1 MTIRGKVLLLLAVAV
16 GLVGGMGAALHL
28 GASQGRLMR
37 TWGQS
42 SQEQRFHYSQL
53 RGDGLVFLGDLQRV
67 HGSGAVTE
75 TVLSGYL
82 RRVEA
87 HLAQLRELADKEAAW
102 VDKPRVEEK
111 KHIDRLDQALHRWAM
126 RAEDRVRR
134 MPSGVG
140 SDGAYPQV
148 SIQEF
153 NREVEPVL
161 EVALEME
168 QEELERLDQLSDQ
181 GLRRGTSLAIAVP
194 LVALSVLLGLALTI
208 LVPMNRQL
216 QELLAAA
223 ARIGKGDFQTALPE
237 KGRDEFYLLARA
249 INQMA
254 QELRTSQARLMH
266 SDRLASLG
274 RTVASVGHEINN
286 PLVYIIS
293 NLAYAHGELSH
304 TRGELPEKERSAL
317 LEALDEAREGAER
330 VRFIAQ
336 DLKALARADDESTS
350 PVEVAEVVREV
361 SRMASHELQGRARL
375 VADCAGVPAV
385 RANATRLG
393 QVLLNLIVN
402 GAQAIAPGQVEKN
415 EVRVTARLSA
425 PGQVT
430 VDVSD
435 TGCGI
440 PPENLERIFDPFF
453 TTKPVGEGT
462 GLGLAVCLNIV
473 RSLGGTITVESTPG
487 RGTTFHVT
495 LDTAVGASSSPGPA

>member
-1 MTIRGKVLLLLAVAV
+1 MTIRGKVLLLLAVALW
-16 GLVGGMGAALHL
+16 LVGGMGVALHL
-28 GASQGRLMR
+28 GAARGRLMR
-37 TWGQS
+37 AWGRS
-42 SQEQRFHYSQL
+42 SQEQRFLYSQL

-75 TVLSGYL
+75 AVLNGYL

-87 HLAQLRELADKEAAW
+87 QLARLRQLADEGTAW
-102 VDKPRVEEK
+102 VAEPHVEEK
-111 KHIDRLDQALHRWAM
+111 KHIDRLDQALHRWAV

-134 MPSGVG
+134 LPSGIG
-140 SDGAYPQV
+140 SDGAHPQV

-153 NREVEPVL
+153 SRDVEPIL
-161 EVALEME
+161 KAALEME
-168 QEELERLDQLSDQ
+168 QEELKRRDKVSDQ
-181 GLRRGTSLAIAVP
+181 GVRTGGSLAIAVP
-194 LVALSVLLGLALTI
+194 LAALAVLLALVLTI

-223 ARIGKGDFQTALPE
+223 ARIGRGDFQTTLPE
-237 KGRDEFYLLARA
+237 KGRDEFCLLARA

-286 PLVYIIS
+286 PLAYVIS

-304 TRGELPEKERSAL
+304 TRGELPEKERGEL

-336 DLKALARADDESTS
+336 DLKALARADDESTG

-375 VADCAGVPAV
+375 VTDCAEVPPV

-402 GAQAIAPGQVEKN
+402 GAQAIAPGQMEKN

-425 PGQVT
+425 QGQVT

-473 RSLGGTITVESTPG
+473 RSLGGSITVESTPG
-487 RGTTFHVT
+487 QGTTFHVT
-495 LDTAVGASSSPGPA
+495 LPTAVGASSSDPV

>member
-16 GLVGGMGAALHL
+16 GLVGSMGVALHL
-28 GASQGRLMR
+28 GASRGGLMR
-37 TWGQS
+37 NWGQGI
-42 SQEQRFHYSQL
+42 QEQRFLYAQL
-53 RGDGLVFLGDLQRV
+53 RGDGMVFLGELQRV

-75 TVLSGYL
+75 AVLSRYL
-82 RRVEA
+82 RLVEA
-87 HLAQLRELADKEAAW
+87 RLARLRALADEEAAW
-102 VDKPRVEEK
+102 TGEPQVQEK
-111 KHIDRLDQALHRWAM
+111 KHLDRLGQTLHRWAV
-126 RAEDRVRR
+126 RAEERIRR
-134 MPSGVG
+134 LPSGIG
-140 SDGAYPQV
+140 SDGAHPQV

-153 NREVEPVL
+153 SRDVEPVL
-161 EVALEME
+161 EAALELE
-168 QEELERLDQLSDQ
+168 QEELEHLDQLSNQ
-181 GLRRGTSLAIAVP
+181 GLRTGMGLAIAVP
-194 LVALSVLLGLALTI
+194 LVALSVLFALALTI

-216 QELLAAA
+216 QGLLAAA
-223 ARIGKGDFQTALPE
+223 ARIGRGDFQTALPE
-237 KGRDEFYLLARA
+237 KGRDEFCLLARA

-254 QELRTSQARLMH
+254 QELKKSQSRLLH
-266 SDRLASLG
+266 SDRLAALG

-286 PLVYIIS
+286 PLAYVIT

-304 TRGELPEKERSAL
+304 ARGELTEKERGAL

-330 VRFIAQ
+330 VRFLAQ
-336 DLKALARADDESTS
+336 DLKALARADDESIS
-350 PVEVAEVVREV
+350 PVEVVDVVREV
-361 SRMASHELQGRARL
+361 SKMASHELEGRARL
-375 VADCAGVPAV
+375 VTECAGVPPV

-402 GAQAIAPGQVEKN
+402 SAQAIAPGQMEKN
-415 EVRVTARLSA
+415 EIRVTARLSA
-425 PGQVT
+425 PGEVT

-473 RSLGGTITVESTPG
+473 QSLGGTITVESTPG

-495 LDTAVGASSSPGPA
+495 LPSAVVASTPGPA

>member
-1 MTIRGKVLLLLAVAV
+1 MTIRAKVLLLLVVAVA
-16 GLVGGMGAALHL
+16 LVGVMGAAQHST
-28 GASQGRLMR
+28 ASRGRRLRDWTLR
-37 TWGQS
+37 T
-42 SQEQRFHYSQL
+42 QEQRYLFNQL

-67 HGSGAVTE
+67 HGSGAVSE
-75 TVLSGYL
+75 AVLKGYL

-87 HLAQLRELADKEAAW
+87 QLSRLRELAEAEEDWASE
-102 VDKPRVEEK
+102 PRSEEMR
-111 KHIDRLDQALHRWAM
+111 HLERLSEALRGWAV
-126 RAEDRVRR
+126 RAEERVRKL
-134 MPSGVG
+134 PSGIG
-140 SDGAYPQV
+140 SDGAHPQV

-153 NREVEPVL
+153 SRDVEPTLVA
-161 EVALEME
+161 ALEME
-168 QEELERLDQLSDQ
+168 QEELKLVERLSDE
-181 GLRRGTSLAIAVP
+181 GLRKGMWMAWAVP
-194 LVALSVLLGLALTI
+194 LMALSVLLGLALTI
-208 LVPMNRQL
+208 LVPMNRRL
-216 QELLAAA
+216 LELLAAA
-223 ARIGKGDFQTALPE
+223 SRIGRGDFQTALPE
-237 KGRDEFYLLARA
+237 KGRDEFSLLSRSL
-249 INQMA
+249 NQMA
-254 QELRTSQARLMH
+254 RELRTSQSRLMH

-286 PLVYIIS
+286 PLAYVIS

-304 TRGELPEKERSAL
+304 LRGELAEKERGEL
-317 LEALDEAREGAER
+317 LAALDEAKEGAER

-336 DLKALARADDESTS
+336 DLKTLARSDDESTS

-361 SRMASHELQGRARL
+361 ARMASHELQGRARL
-375 VADCAGVPAV
+375 VADCAGVPPV

-402 GAQAIAPGQVEKN
+402 GAQAITPGQVDRN
-415 EVRVTARLSA
+415 EVRVTARHST

-487 RGTTFHVT
+487 QGTTFHVT
-495 LDTAVGASSSPGPA
+495 LPTAAKDSSPSPG